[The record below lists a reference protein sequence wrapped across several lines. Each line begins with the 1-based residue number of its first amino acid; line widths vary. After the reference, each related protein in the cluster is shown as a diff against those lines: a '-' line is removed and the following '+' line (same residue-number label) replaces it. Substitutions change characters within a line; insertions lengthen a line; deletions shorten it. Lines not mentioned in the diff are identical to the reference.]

1 MNSAGNILKK
11 MARFIKR
18 WLENFLIFSLTLV
31 GYVPV
36 HQFRKLIYRICGIKI
51 GRQTGFHWRA
61 RFFHPWN
68 LRIGKNSII
77 GNDAMLDARKG
88 IIIGNNV
95 SLSMG
100 VWIWTMEH
108 DPQDSYYGVKGGAVT
123 IEDYAWI
130 SCRVVILPGVTIG
143 KGAVV
148 AAGAVVTK
156 DVAPY
161 TIVGGVPAK
170 KIGTRTKDLRYQL
183 RFHKAFQ

>member
-1 MNSAGNILKK
+1 MNSAGNILKIDSPVYQT
-11 MARFIKR
+11 MAII
-18 WLENFLIFSLTLV
+18 FLIFSLTLV

-36 HQFRKLIYRICGIKI
+36 HQFRKLIYCISGIKI
-51 GRQTGFHWRA
+51 GLQTGFHWRA

-77 GNDAMLDARKG
+77 SNDAMLDASKG

-108 DPQDSYYGVKGGAVT
+108 EAQNSYCGVKGSAVT
-123 IEDYAWI
+123 IKDYAWI
-130 SCRVVILPGVTIG
+130 SCRVVILPGVTIW

-148 AAGAVVTK
+148 ADGAI
-156 DVAPY
+156 Y
-161 TIVGGVPAK
+161 NRWLVPAK
-170 KIGTRTKDLRYQL
+170 KIGIRTKDLRYQL
-183 RFHKAFQ
+183 QSHKAFQ